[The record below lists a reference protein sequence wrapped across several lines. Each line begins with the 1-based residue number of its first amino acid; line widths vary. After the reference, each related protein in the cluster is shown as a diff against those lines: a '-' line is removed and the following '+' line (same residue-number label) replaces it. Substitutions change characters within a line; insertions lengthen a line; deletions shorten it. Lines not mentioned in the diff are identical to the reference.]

1 MKGECRMS
9 AVLSSVKDGICRV
22 ELNRPEAMN
31 TFNAELALGLDS
43 ALQAAEAD
51 DSVRVVVIS
60 GAGKHFSTGID
71 LRELVTKER
80 HEIPGYLEL
89 MDLHNHR
96 LAAMTKPVIAS
107 VHGYALANGT
117 GLALACDFIVA
128 EQEAVFGTTAV
139 NVGLI
144 CIEPGLQLARW
155 IGDKRALQYALTG
168 DLIPAAKGLE
178 LGFVYSIAEPG
189 KLEEAVMELA
199 VKLASKSALSLR
211 AGKTGFARGEGLTLG
226 RAVQTG
232 GDVFAALAM
241 SEDGREGVEAFL
253 AKRPPVYKM
262 R

>member
-1 MKGECRMS
+1 M
-9 AVLSSVKDGICRV
+9 ASVISNEKNGIRRI

-31 TFNAELALGLDS
+31 TFNAELAVQLDA
-43 ALQAAEAD
+43 ALREAEAD
-51 DSVRVVVIS
+51 DSVRVVIVS

-71 LRELVTKER
+71 LRELLSKER
-80 HEIPGYLEL
+80 HEIPGYLKL

-96 LAAMTKPVIAS
+96 LSSMTKPVVAS

-128 EQEAVFGTTAV
+128 SEDAVFGTTAV

-168 DLIPAAKGLE
+168 DLIPASKGME
-178 LGFVYSIAEPG
+178 LGFVYSVAEPS
-189 KLEEAVMELA
+189 KLEEVTMELA
-199 VKLASKSALSLR
+199 AKLAAKSPLSIR
-211 AGKTGFARGEGLTLG
+211 AGKTGFTRGEGLPLE
-226 RAVQTG
+226 RAVQMG
-232 GDVFAALAM
+232 GDIFAALAM